1 MLCINEKTKK
11 INKADLSLGIK
22 NIEKKSRQVSVLC
35 INEKKN
41 DPNESSRNEIMHLQG
56 NRIGRMRKQKNN
68 LHVYNA
74 VHMFS

>member
-1 MLCINEKTKK
+1 MKKQK

-22 NIEKKSRQVSVLC
+22 NVEKKGRQFSVLC
-35 INEKKN
+35 VNEKN

-68 LHVYNA
+68 LDVYNA